1 MYKLDYAMYPHF
13 TKALSKYNE
22 LNADNKIFLAKR
34 LKVIEALKTSPR
46 NNQFRPHTLH
56 GKFEGLWS
64 MDTGINS
71 NSDRIIYRIED
82 STKTIYLYDIGN
94 HSLYENISIKDLI
107 LNKLRLL

>member
-1 MYKLDYAMYPHF
+1 MYKLDYELYPSF
-13 TKALSKYNE
+13 IKSMAKYNE
-22 LNADNKIFLAKR
+22 KNKHNKLFTIKR
-34 LKVIEALKTSPR
+34 DQVMKALETSPR
-46 NNQFRPHTLH
+46 NNQFGSHPVH

-71 NSDRIIYRIED
+71 NADRVIYLIDD
-82 STKTIYLYDIGN
+82 SSKTIYLYDIGN